1 MLKRTEGLAELD
13 AGKETLA
20 EFTQEWWQ
28 TYAATNLERATLQ
41 VYARLWNLHVEPRLG
56 DRRLRDLTP
65 RVIAQFRSDL
75 ESDGIGVEAIRKSM
89 AMLQGILQRA
99 VEWERLRSNPVRAV
113 RKPPKRRQ
121 RAVVPFPPATIE
133 QLRAA
138 LLRDGR
144 LRDATLI
151 SVLGLRRTASAG
163 GACSHMGTRPRADA
177 AHRAGGRRWRAEGS
191 EDGQATSHGHPA
203 RPSQAGPRRVAASAG
218 PAADNGVRVPG
229 FRRHAVA
236 RPRLAQLAPA
246 RRSQRLRVR
255 AASSQAARTTCAI
268 RSPRC
273 SSMSAGCRSS
283 RSRISSG
290 TTRTSACRPTRTS
303 WPSST
308 TTAARAPRSRSGPRE
323 RRYVAQ
329 MWPRRRGRSP
339 GDRRNRRFPASPL
352 SDSNR

>member
-1 MLKRTEGLAELD
+1 MIDRRQRRRRDGKTYTVYRVRWWEDGRQRSKTFDRASDAQAFEAKVRVLKRTEGLAELD

-99 VEWERLRSNPVRAV
+99 VEWERLRSNPARAV

-121 RAVVPFPPATIE
+121 RAIVPFPPATIE

-151 SVLGLRRTASAG
+151 SVLAYAGLRPQEALAL
-163 GACSHMGTRPRADA
+163 HMGTRPRADA
-177 AHRAGGRRWRAEGS
+177 AHRAGGRRRRAEGS
-191 EDGQATSHGHPA
+191 EDRQATSHGHTCSA
-203 RPSQAGPRRVAASAG
+203 LSSKTSPSGGFSRAGRRQRSSCSRLATA
-218 PAADNGVRVPG
+218 
-229 FRRHAVA
+229 AVA

-246 RRSQRLRVR
+246 RVRRGCARVR
-255 AASSQAARTTCAI
+255 HRVKPPVRPAPFVRLAAD
-268 RSPRC
+268 P
-273 SSMSAGCRSS
+273 
-283 RSRISSG
+283 
-290 TTRTSACRPTRTS
+290 
-303 WPSST
+303 
-308 TTAARAPRSRSGPRE
+308 
-323 RRYVAQ
+323 
-329 MWPRRRGRSP
+329 
-339 GDRRNRRFPASPL
+339 
-352 SDSNR
+352 